1 MAKRRLK
8 KERIVCISF
17 WPDGS
22 LRVEPESVKV
32 RRGHLVRWITI
43 VRDAKIEITFK
54 RRIGSPFTGDAVST
68 LPHGQALSTAVRG
81 DVKVGQKFPYSVVL
95 AIGKHEVKLDPDVEI
110 ER

>member
-8 KERIVCISF
+8 QERIVWIFF
-17 WPDGS
+17 WPGGA
-22 LRVEPESVKV
+22 LRVEPEAVKV
-32 RRGHLVRWITI
+32 GRGRLVRWMRI

-54 RRIGSPFTGDAVST
+54 RRSGSPFTGDAVST

-81 DVKVGQKFPYSVVL
+81 DVEVGQKFPYSVLL